1 VNNINP
7 LQLDGENIVPVI
19 KCPQWPHEKTLS
31 HNAMSFLK
39 FSAFIIIHLFF
50 TAFVEEA

>member
-7 LQLDGENIVPVI
+7 LWLDGENTVPVI
-19 KCPQWPHEKTLS
+19 KCPQWPHGKTLS

-39 FSAFIIIHLFF
+39 YSAFIIIPLFF
-50 TAFVEEA
+50 TAFVEKA